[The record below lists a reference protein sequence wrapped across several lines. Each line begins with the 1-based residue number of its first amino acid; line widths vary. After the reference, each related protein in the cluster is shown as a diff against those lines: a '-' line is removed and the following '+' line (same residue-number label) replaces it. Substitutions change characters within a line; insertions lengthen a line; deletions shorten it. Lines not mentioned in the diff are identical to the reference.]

1 MGLRRLFKD
10 FNNKRN
16 YLKELKK
23 RDTPPVCIDSNI
35 TADQINIPFF
45 PEHVVS
51 IIISCDDQPIQTL
64 NCLASVSNNLP
75 KIAFEIILINNSD
88 NEYLEYTKIPNIS
101 ILNFVKSA
109 DFLVNVNQ
117 GIKRAKGDFIYLL
130 TSNTI
135 VTSGFLDESLH
146 VFNTRK
152 DVGAVGSLFLNPNG
166 TIQETELFFI
176 KKGIEKNNGIP
187 TYSPQVNYTYK
198 TDFCSYNGLLFRK
211 FTDNNEINLF
221 DEQYSA
227 VYFKDKDLCFT
238 LKYIQNKNIYL
249 CPFSKIYHFQE
260 DTHSWQ
266 ENNLLLENRTIFNH
280 KWHNMLEQT
289 TAKLVQERIIELY
302 DNKSIVV
309 FHDRVPEFDNNSGE
323 LRLTEIIKAFVEL
336 DYHIILIVPKNRID
350 NPYNIYFQK
359 LGICVYYDYTFSH
372 DSTHFSRE
380 LGLQNPICWF
390 STGTTFEKRYQL
402 TKSIWPQGKFIFDMV
417 DIHHL
422 RYLRALE
429 QEPTNQHYKKEY
441 QETLHAETFASKHA
455 DITVPISL
463 QEASYMEST
472 FSPKKMAVISNVHYS
487 KVNLNEVPSF
497 EDRKDILF
505 IGSQH
510 HPNIDAVRF
519 LADEIMPIVWQTN
532 PSIKLNVVGN
542 LNTLI
547 QDINHPNIKFHGY
560 VPDIT
565 TYFYNNKLM
574 VAPLRSGAGVK
585 GKIGQAFEYFLPVI
599 TSKIGAEGMELVD
612 NSNAILAES
621 AEEFAVSILSLYT
634 DKSLWMHL
642 QSNSEK
648 SLKPF
653 SKEKLRTTLME
664 IISAIH

>member
-23 RDTPPVCIDSNI
+23 TDKDASYIDSDI
-35 TADQINIPFF
+35 TIHQINIPFF
-45 PEHVVS
+45 SDYLVS

-64 NCLASVSNNLP
+64 NCIASISNNLP
-75 KIAFEIILINNSD
+75 KIPFEIILINNSD

-101 ILNFVKSA
+101 VLNFVKTT

-117 GIKRAKGDFIYLL
+117 GINYAKGDYIYLL
-130 TSNTI
+130 TNNMI

-152 DVGAVGSLFLNPNG
+152 DVGAVGSLLLNPDG
-166 TIQETELFFI
+166 TLQETELFFV

-187 TYSPQVNYTYK
+187 VYFPQANYSYK
-198 TDFCSYNGLLFRK
+198 TDFCPYNGLLFRK
-211 FTDNNEINLF
+211 FTDNNKINLF
-221 DEQYSA
+221 DEHFTA
-227 VYFKDKDLCFT
+227 VYFKDKDLCLT
-238 LKYIQNKNIYL
+238 LTQVQNKNIYF
-249 CPFSKIYHFQE
+249 CPFSKIYNLQKE
-260 DTHSWQ
+260 QKGGQ
-266 ENNLLLENRTIFNH
+266 ENNLLTENNEIFNE
-280 KWHNMLEQT
+280 KWHNVLAQT
-289 TAKLVQERIIELY
+289 NAKLVQERIIELY
-302 DNKSIVV
+302 KNKSLVV
-309 FHDRVPEFDNNSGE
+309 FHDRIPEFDNNSGE
-323 LRLTEIIKAFVEL
+323 LRLTEIIDAFVEM
-336 DYHIILIVPKNRID
+336 DYYITLIAPKNRFD
-350 NPYNIYFQK
+350 NPYNTYFQK
-359 LGICVYYDYTFSH
+359 LGICVYYDHTLRH
-372 DSTHFSRE
+372 DSIHFSKE
-380 LGLQNPICWF
+380 LTLQNPICWF
-390 STGTTFEKRYQL
+390 STGITFEKHYQL

-429 QEPTNQHYKKEY
+429 REPTSQHYKKEY
-441 QETLHAETFASKHA
+441 QETLRAETFASENA

-463 QEASYMEST
+463 QEASYMEDN

-487 KVNLNEVPSF
+487 KVSLNEVPSF
-497 EDRKDILF
+497 EERQNILF

-519 LADEIMPIVWQTN
+519 LAEEIMPIVWQKN
-532 PSIKLNVVGN
+532 PLIKLNVVGN
-542 LNTLI
+542 LNTLVT
-547 QDINHPNIKFHGY
+547 DINHPNIKFHGY

-565 TYFYNNKLM
+565 AYFYHNKLM

-599 TSKIGAEGMELVD
+599 TSKIGAEGMELID

-621 AEEFAVSILSLYT
+621 AEEFAASILSLYT
-634 DKSLWMHL
+634 DKLLWTHL

-648 SLKPF
+648 SLEPF
-653 SKEKLRTTLME
+653 SKEKLKTTLVD
-664 IISAIH
+664 IINAVH